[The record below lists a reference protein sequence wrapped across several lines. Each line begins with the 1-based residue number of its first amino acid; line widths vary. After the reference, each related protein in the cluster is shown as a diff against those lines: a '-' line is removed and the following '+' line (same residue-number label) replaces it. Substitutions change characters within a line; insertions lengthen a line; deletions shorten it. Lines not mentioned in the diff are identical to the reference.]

1 MTLYHS
7 CNDYSLELHEDQ
19 SMAQR
24 LLDSP
29 TYTKTHG
36 HAEHPVG
43 PEGNFPN
50 GQIHEYTFLRH
61 SGVGDSRQRGELH
74 YVIFH

>member
-29 TYTKTHG
+29 SYTKTVT
-36 HAEHPVG
+36 EKK
-43 PEGNFPN
+43 
-50 GQIHEYTFLRH
+50 TFLHH
-61 SGVGDSRQRGELH
+61 SGVGDFRQRGELH
-74 YVIFH
+74 YVIVH